1 MFNSLNSMSNLK
13 KRMALATVLSTI
25 ATNEAMAKL
34 ANNNLNTILT
44 DKTFQ
49 LAITIG
55 FGLFAFWKWIEYFS
69 SFSTGSALTGIIV
82 PSLLTYLAFQWNTII
97 SLMGLF

>member
-1 MFNSLNSMSNLK
+1 MFNSVSSDLR
-13 KRMALATVLSTI
+13 KRMALATMLTTI
-25 ATNEAMAKL
+25 ASNEAMAKL

-49 LAITIG
+49 LAVTIG
-55 FGLFAFWKWIEYFS
+55 FGIFAFFKWIEYFS
-69 SFSTGSALTGIIV
+69 SFSTGNALTGIIL
-82 PSLLTYLAFQWNTII
+82 PSLLTYLAFQWNTIL